1 MSGRCR
7 LYSSGPSHFAAV
19 LGCKAALSYPSPS
32 VEGEGDRAK
41 RGGGEEARPPNFPS
55 TMLRM
60 VPLPTLRAGRIMDG
74 PHLPIPY
81 PRIVPVSMNRWCH
94 ARTSPASTRACTHYH
109 TPIARPTYPF
119 SIGTN
124 ARSAHLPTL
133 HSTRLPG
140 APP

>member
-60 VPLPTLRAGRIMDG
+60 VPLPTLRVGRIMDG

-94 ARTSPASTRACTHYH
+94 ARASPG
-109 TPIARPTYPF
+109 
-119 SIGTN
+119 SIGDCN
-124 ARSAHLPTL
+124 PYARSEEHTSELQSLMRNSYAVFCLKKTN
-133 HSTRLPG
+133 TTQTT
-140 APP
+140 